1 MYSALLYDSRKGTG
15 EIEIQTIN
23 STHPIDS

>member
-1 MYSALLYDSRKGTG
+1 LLYDSRKGTG